1 MDKSRTLLLPIGQG
15 ASIIANGLKRK
26 NQRYPI
32 LFINSTPKDSV
43 GLEFF
48 KPNMNVV
55 LYNGAKGTGN
65 NRKLGKELAIENRFA
80 IASKLASYN
89 SIDTFVVLFTM
100 AGGTGNGGFSTV
112 VKLIKKAYPNKKIN
126 LVAIAPRIDE
136 GIDRLSNAIQCWNEM
151 NDLFK
156 YVNDIKVVDNG
167 YKYNKEISKSFDV
180 VNNAVIE
187 HLDAM
192 FSLSSGYNGSSMDEN
207 DALKVCTAQGF
218 GKVLLL
224 PSECENVNKAIDIA
238 LNNNPFIFPE
248 DSRLKCKYA
257 GINIIEGIYNEKDIY
272 KEIESST
279 EPYLTHNNKQ
289 NIIVLGGG
297 DTPTE
302 FIDII
307 DISLNEAK
315 IEEFK
320 RERNAFKTHK
330 ITLDDVELDDLSLS
344 KDENESELFMD
355 DEDDDLLFDD
365 SWL

>member
-32 LFINSTPKDSV
+32 LFINSTPRDSV

-48 KPNMNVV
+48 RPDMNVI

-65 NRKLGKELAIENRFA
+65 NRELGKELAIENRFA

-112 VKLIKKAYPNKKIN
+112 VKLIRKAYPNKKIN

-136 GIDRLSNAIQCWNEM
+136 GVDRLSNAIKCWNEI
-151 NDLFK
+151 NDIFP

-167 YKYNKEISKSFDV
+167 YKYNKEKSKGFET

-192 FSLSSGYNGSSMDEN
+192 FSLAGKHTNGSIDEN
-207 DALKVCTAQGF
+207 DALKVCTAHGF
-218 GKVLLL
+218 GQVLLL
-224 PSECENVNKAIDIA
+224 PNECDDVNRAIDIA
-238 LNNNPFIFPE
+238 LNNNPFVLPE

-257 GINIIEGIYNEKDIY
+257 GINIIENAYNKEDIY

-279 EPYLTHNNKQ
+279 EPYLTYNNKQ

-297 DTPTE
+297 EMPTE

-307 DISLNEAK
+307 DISLKEAK
-315 IEEFK
+315 IEELK
-320 RERNAFKTHK
+320 REKSAFKSHK
-330 ITLDDVELDDLSLS
+330 IDLDDIETTNTASP
-344 KDENESELFMD
+344 KNEKSSGLFID